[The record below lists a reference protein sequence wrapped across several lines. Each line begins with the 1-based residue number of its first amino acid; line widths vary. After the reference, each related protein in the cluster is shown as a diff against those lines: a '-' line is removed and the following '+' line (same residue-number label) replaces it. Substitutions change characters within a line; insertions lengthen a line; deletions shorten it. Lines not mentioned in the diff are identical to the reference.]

1 MGEGDR
7 AAAGIIQLERVDL
20 LAGDGQRGAV
30 DADVVAGGG
39 SGESGAGGDGDL
51 LGGGVKGPH
60 AVGRV
65 VGRESA
71 ARASGSGG
79 DQGAAENGRLRPRPG
94 AGGGEKVSVDV
105 ADGDRRRSGE
115 EDARDAVA

>member
-1 MGEGDR
+1 MSDGDR
-7 AAAGIIQLERVDL
+7 AAAGVVQLERVDL
-20 LAGDGQRGAV
+20 LPGDGQRGVV

-39 SGESGAGGDGDL
+39 SGEGGAGGDGDL

-60 AVGRV
+60 AVDRV

-79 DQGAAENGRLRPRPG
+79 DQGAAEDGRLRTRPG
-94 AGGGEKVSVDV
+94 AGGGEEVSVDV
-105 ADGDRRRSGE
+105 
-115 EDARDAVA
+115 